1 VDDPN
6 DVVAVIGDV
15 VGSRRQADRTLLQG
29 EVGRALVAADHR
41 APGRHPL
48 AATVG
53 DEFQGLY
60 PSIPAALTATL
71 VVRLSLRGTADV
83 RFGVGL
89 GTLTTDAPDRWPFEQ
104 DGPAWWSAREAV
116 EQATLVPQQREAPR
130 NLRTVFASADPNAR
144 LDGTVNAFLV
154 GRDEL
159 VGRMDE
165 RDAAIL
171 LGLMDGA
178 PLSEVAARI
187 GITTSAASQRAIGR
201 GIYAVLRSHRHLEAA
216 FA

>member
-1 VDDPN
+1 VDHPN
-6 DVVAVIGDV
+6 DVVAVVGDV

-29 EVGRALVAADHR
+29 EVRRALVAADHR
-41 APGRHPL
+41 APGHHPL

-60 PSIPAALTATL
+60 PSIPDALIATL
-71 VVRLSLRGTADV
+71 VIRLSLRGTADV

-116 EQATLVPQQREAPR
+116 EQATLAPQQREAPR

-144 LDGTVNAFLV
+144 LEGTVNAFLV

-165 RDAAIL
+165 RDAEIL

-201 GIYAVLRSHRHLEAA
+201 GVYAVLRSHRHLEAA